1 MKKILIFLF
10 VTVSF
15 KIASSQSF
23 NEDKTSFVNF
33 LKRMHA
39 SAPFEGVKIVSDYN
53 QNYLI
58 SVLSLDK
65 AKYSSE
71 AVMFRVAQVKAQSGA
86 NTFLNGATISAETI
100 IKTTETTDTADRKT
114 QITETIEQI
123 KQNAAGFSQGLEL
136 MTNFLNAD
144 NTRMV
149 FIYGRELKKN

>member
-1 MKKILIFLF
+1 MVALLLIVSS
-10 VTVSF
+10 VT
-15 KIASSQSF
+15 AQSF

-39 SAPFEGVKIVSDYN
+39 SAPFEGVKIVSDYDH
-53 QNYLI
+53 NYLI

-71 AVMFRVAQVKAQSGA
+71 SVMFRVAQVKAQSSA
-86 NTFLNGATISAETI
+86 NTFLNGATITEETI
-100 IKTTETTDTADRKT
+100 IKTTEKSDSMSKKD
-114 QITETIEQI
+114 QIVETIEKI
-123 KQNAAGFSQGLEL
+123 KQNSSGFTQGLAL